1 MNDQTGTVGPKPGP
15 YGARSPESANP
26 EESSELPE
34 LAVPQWM
41 AHEADLGQT
50 SFVHMLRRLPALVGQ
65 ALRLAWQASQVDTV
79 VACAAQVA
87 SGAFTAFG
95 LLATRGVLEA
105 LFAAGPTPD
114 RVRAAIP
121 AMALVAVAGVLRGG
135 LQVAAGWAQARL
147 SASVDRLAQASLLEA
162 ATGTNLAAF
171 DDAEFY
177 AAMQRA
183 SDRGPMSAGQ
193 VVDATVDTTTAAVG
207 LAAAAGTLAVL
218 HPLLL
223 PLLVATALPRGWA
236 AVRAARMRY
245 VSQYRRGTMHRR
257 RWILSHL
264 MTSRNTAADLRAF
277 TMRRFLL
284 GQYNRIG
291 DRELRAELDLARQQS
306 TTRAAGSA
314 LSGVATALV
323 YTVLGLLL
331 ATGHMPLAVAGTAVL
346 AIQTGQS
353 DLGYLVMAVNE
364 LYEGGL
370 YFTDYLTFLDDA
382 AARTPPATR
391 PAPSRFER
399 ITLTDVSF
407 RYPGADQPTLSDI
420 TLSIPAG
427 AIIALVGENGSGKT
441 TLAKLV
447 AGLYQPTGGQI
458 RWDGID
464 LADIDQESLWSRVSV
479 VTQDYARW
487 PFTAAENIALG
498 AEPDRPEGVRSAA
511 RDAGADEVIARL
523 PHGYDTLLDRT
534 FAAGVDLSG
543 GQWQRIAIARGY
555 HRSGPLL
562 ICDEPTA
569 ALDARAEH
577 ALYSRLPELA
587 AGRTVILITHR
598 LASVRHAD
606 HIYVLHE
613 GRVEDHGTHHELLA
627 RAGRYAELYRLQADA
642 YRMASPYTDP
652 VSP

>member
-236 AVRAARMRY
+236 AVRAARPEPGTR
-245 VSQYRRGTMHRR
+245 SNDRGC
-257 RWILSHL
+257 
-264 MTSRNTAADLRAF
+264 
-277 TMRRFLL
+277 
-284 GQYNRIG
+284 
-291 DRELRAELDLARQQS
+291 
-306 TTRAAGSA
+306 
-314 LSGVATALV
+314 AT
-323 YTVLGLLL
+323 
-331 ATGHMPLAVAGTAVL
+331 
-346 AIQTGQS
+346 
-353 DLGYLVMAVNE
+353 
-364 LYEGGL
+364 
-370 YFTDYLTFLDDA
+370 
-382 AARTPPATR
+382 
-391 PAPSRFER
+391 
-399 ITLTDVSF
+399 
-407 RYPGADQPTLSDI
+407 
-420 TLSIPAG
+420 
-427 AIIALVGENGSGKT
+427 
-441 TLAKLV
+441 
-447 AGLYQPTGGQI
+447 
-458 RWDGID
+458 
-464 LADIDQESLWSRVSV
+464 
-479 VTQDYARW
+479 
-487 PFTAAENIALG
+487 
-498 AEPDRPEGVRSAA
+498 
-511 RDAGADEVIARL
+511 
-523 PHGYDTLLDRT
+523 
-534 FAAGVDLSG
+534 
-543 GQWQRIAIARGY
+543 
-555 HRSGPLL
+555 
-562 ICDEPTA
+562 
-569 ALDARAEH
+569 
-577 ALYSRLPELA
+577 
-587 AGRTVILITHR
+587 
-598 LASVRHAD
+598 
-606 HIYVLHE
+606 
-613 GRVEDHGTHHELLA
+613 
-627 RAGRYAELYRLQADA
+627 
-642 YRMASPYTDP
+642 
-652 VSP
+652 